1 MFYPETLPAEKRSV
15 RASQEAVDRLMEYDR
30 KLAEDFT
37 AAELHKLFIADEPRP
52 ETIRENYSVL
62 TDTEKELLR
71 SSGFALP
78 AAPDDDLPLPDAE
91 NIADRRRQMK
101 ASVLDKPVFDDGG
114 FGAFSSGYW
123 SLFGG
128 GSRIF
133 VWLDNMCFGNSK
145 KTGFYYVRDQLGMY
159 CGFTT
164 AYAHPLL
171 IVQKKKLRP
180 DQIEYMERKCR
191 ETLAFAEAQKKEEA
205 VRTSSFFWCFA
216 PISGRRPSRTAAP
229 KRRSRCCG

>member
-1 MFYPETLPAEKRSV
+1 MCTMMFYPETLPAEKRSA

-37 AAELHKLFIADEPRP
+37 VEELRKLFIADEPRP

-91 NIADRRRQMK
+91 AAADRRRRMK
-101 ASVLDKPVFDDGG
+101 ADVLDKPVLDDGAFGG
-114 FGAFSSGYW
+114 FSRAHWILSG
-123 SLFGG
+123 LFGG
-128 GSRIF
+128 GSRIY
-133 VWLDNMCFGNSK
+133 VWLDNMRFGNSK
-145 KTGFYYVRDQLGMY
+145 KTGFYYVRDQLSMY
-159 CGFTT
+159 DNFST

-191 ETLAFAEAQKKEEA
+191 ETRAAAE
-205 VRTSSFFWCFA
+205 R
-216 PISGRRPSRTAAP
+216 AAAE
-229 KRRSRCCG
+229 R